1 MISQKFEFV
10 KSKIRAALEK
20 SGRDPSSITL
30 IAVSKKQSLEKI
42 DNLIKC
48 NQLEFG
54 ENHLQEIIDKWPLNS
69 ENRKKVKLHFV
80 GTIQSNKIDLII
92 EECDAIHSV
101 DREKILKKIA
111 HKLHQSK
118 KKVELF
124 VQVNVG
130 EETQKAGVLP
140 RNIDEFIKLCS
151 EDYGLSIS
159 GLMCMPP
166 FNRNP
171 EEFFVQT
178 RKIAD
183 RHNLSNLSMGMSN
196 DYETAIK
203 CGSTHIR
210 LGTAL
215 FGERIKD

>member
-30 IAVSKKQSLEKI
+30 IAVSKKQSIEKI

-130 EETQKAGVLP
+130 EESQKAGVLP

>member
-30 IAVSKKQSLEKI
+30 IAVSKKQSIEKI

-54 ENHLQEIIDKWPLNS
+54 ENQLQEIIDKWSLNN

-80 GTIQSNKIDLII
+80 GTIQSNKIDSII

-130 EETQKAGVLP
+130 EESQKAGVLP

-203 CGSTHIR
+203 CGATHIR

>member
-10 KSKIRAALEK
+10 TSKIHTALEK

-30 IAVSKKQSLEKI
+30 IAVSKKQSIEKI
-42 DNLIKC
+42 AKLIKC

-54 ENHLQEIIDKWPLNS
+54 ENQLQEIIDKWSLNS
-69 ENRKKVKLHFV
+69 ENRRKVKLHFV
-80 GTIQSNKIDLII
+80 GAIQSNKIDSIMN
-92 EECDAIHSV
+92 ECDVIHSI
-101 DREKILKKIA
+101 DREKTLKKIA
-111 HKLHQSK
+111 RKLHQGK

-130 EETQKAGVLP
+130 EESQKAGVLP
-140 RNIDEFIKLCS
+140 RNIDEFIKMCS

-203 CGSTHIR
+203 CGATHIR

>member
-30 IAVSKKQSLEKI
+30 IAVSKKQSIEKI

-69 ENRKKVKLHFV
+69 ENRKKVKLHFI
-80 GTIQSNKIDLII
+80 GAIQSNKIDSVI

-130 EETQKAGVLP
+130 EESQKAGVLP
-140 RNIDEFIKLCS
+140 GNIDEFIKLCS

-203 CGSTHIR
+203 CGATHIR

>member
-111 HKLHQSK
+111 HKLQQSK

-124 VQVNVG
+124 VQVNVA
-130 EETQKAGVLP
+130 EESQKAGVLP
-140 RNIDEFIKLCS
+140 RNINEFIKLCS

>member
-130 EETQKAGVLP
+130 EESQKAGVLP

-203 CGSTHIR
+203 CGATHIR

>member
-10 KSKIRAALEK
+10 KNKIQSALEK

-30 IAVSKKQSLEKI
+30 IAISKKQSLEKI
-42 DNLIKC
+42 ANLIKC

-54 ENHLQEIIDKWPLNS
+54 ENQLQEIIDKWPLNS
-69 ENRKKVKLHFV
+69 ENRRKVKLHFV
-80 GTIQSNKIDLII
+80 GAIQSNKIDSIMN
-92 EECDAIHSV
+92 ECDVIHSI
-101 DREKILKKIA
+101 DREKTLKKIA
-111 HKLHQSK
+111 RKLQQSK

-130 EETQKAGVLP
+130 EESQKAGVLP
-140 RNIDEFIKLCS
+140 RNIDEFIKMCS

-171 EEFFVQT
+171 EEFFVHT

>member
-10 KSKIRAALEK
+10 KSKIRSALEK

-69 ENRKKVKLHFV
+69 ENRKKVKLHFI
-80 GTIQSNKIDLII
+80 GAIQSNKIDSII

-130 EETQKAGVLP
+130 EESQKAGVLP

-203 CGSTHIR
+203 CGATHIR

>member
-69 ENRKKVKLHFV
+69 ENRKKVKLHFI
-80 GTIQSNKIDLII
+80 GAIQSNKIDSII

-130 EETQKAGVLP
+130 EESQKAGVLP

-171 EEFFVQT
+171 QEFFVQT

-203 CGSTHIR
+203 CGATHIR

>member
-1 MISQKFEFV
+1 M
-10 KSKIRAALEK
+10 
-20 SGRDPSSITL
+20 
-30 IAVSKKQSLEKI
+30 
-42 DNLIKC
+42 
-48 NQLEFG
+48 
-54 ENHLQEIIDKWPLNS
+54 
-69 ENRKKVKLHFV
+69 
-80 GTIQSNKIDLII
+80 
-92 EECDAIHSV
+92 
-101 DREKILKKIA
+101 
-111 HKLHQSK
+111 
-118 KKVELF
+118 
-124 VQVNVG
+124 
-130 EETQKAGVLP
+130 
-140 RNIDEFIKLCS
+140 CS